1 MTTERTLRVSWLLIA
16 MLVAGCSSQPG
27 PADSSPPLETGE
39 TRVVPEVRPQ
49 PETSPASTTE
59 RERPATVQD
68 PPGSVIPGQPR
79 PRQAVLPV
87 IKPAPSEP
95 AQSPPSPG
103 AAALPPPSQQPEP
116 MAVNAPEPGPVTT
129 EPRRTPPVV
138 DVGGPVEVAATK
150 PGRSRV
156 GSDKCE
162 LCHKVQFA
170 SWAESAHA
178 LRTPPLDCESCH
190 GPGSEYK
197 SLAVMKNP
205 EKARSA
211 GLVIPDGW
219 FCAKCHTA
227 GWTDDLLKRAHA
239 HKDGPS

>member
-1 MTTERTLRVSWLLIA
+1 MTMERTLRVSWLLIA

-27 PADSSPPLETGE
+27 PAESAAADVSSPPLETVE
-39 TRVVPEVRPQ
+39 TPVVPEVLPR
-49 PETSPASTTE
+49 PETAPASTTE
-59 RERPATVQD
+59 RELSATVQD
-68 PPGSVIPGQPR
+68 PPASVIPGQPR
-79 PRQAVLPV
+79 PRQTVLPV
-87 IKPAPSEP
+87 IKRAPSGQV
-95 AQSPPSPG
+95 QSPPSPG
-103 AAALPPPSQQPEP
+103 AAALPPPSQL
-116 MAVNAPEPGPVTT
+116 PEPGRVTS
-129 EPRRTPPVV
+129 EPRPTPPVV
-138 DVGGPVEVAATK
+138 DVGGPVEVSATK

-162 LCHKVQFA
+162 LCHRVQFA

-211 GLVIPDGW
+211 GLVIPDGR

-239 HKDGPS
+239 HKDEP